1 MGDMEHRIR
10 AWWDEDAGT
19 YDRSPSH
26 AASDP
31 VEAAAWRSALLR
43 LPAARAGQGARRRRR
58 HRGAVAARRRPGVQG
73 HGARPVRGH
82 ARAPAHEGGGP
93 RAEDRRRE
101 RSGRP
106 AAEGAVRRGHGAAP
120 ALDHPRPRRACW
132 RPGAPR
138 RRRAGWCCSRAS
150 CPGGPNARRVRSW
163 LADAVRRAAKVPGD
177 HHAEYDPDLIEA
189 MPLARLSS
197 PEPLVRAVRG
207 AGWRRVRI
215 ERLDRCRMGAAA
227 WPAPR
232 RSRTAWRGGPQ
243 YALVADAG

>member
-1 MGDMEHRIR
+1 VGDMEDRIQ
-10 AWWDEDAGT
+10 AWWDEDART

-43 LPAARAGQGARRRRR
+43 YLPAVPAKVLDAGAGTGALSLLAADLGFRVTALDLSEGMLERLRTKAKDRELKIDVVNGPADRPPKGPFDAVMERHLLWTIPDPAGVLTAWRA
-58 HRGAVAARRRPGVQG
+58 
-73 HGARPVRGH
+73 
-82 ARAPAHEGGGP
+82 
-93 RAEDRRRE
+93 
-101 RSGRP
+101 
-106 AAEGAVRRGHGAAP
+106 AAP
-120 ALDHPRPRRACW
+120 KGRLVLFE
-132 RPGAPR
+132 GVV
-138 RRRAGWCCSRAS
+138 
-150 CPGGPNARRVRSW
+150 PGGANARRVRSW

-215 ERLDRCRMGAAA
+215 ERLTDVDWARHLAGAEAFA
-227 WPAPR
+227 R
-232 RSRTAWRGGPQ
+232 RLEGWTA
-243 YALVADAG
+243 YVLMADAV